1 MKTFKVTM
9 TSGREYEVQAANEY
23 DARYEA
29 HRKFNN
35 GGCFYLFERRITKVE
50 EVQTAEV

>member
-9 TSGREYEVQAANEY
+9 TGGKEYEVSADNEY

-29 HRKFNN
+29 HREFNN
-35 GGCFYLFERRITKVE
+35 GGCFYIFERRIASVE
-50 EVQTAEV
+50 EIQTAEV